1 MSGIPHKART
11 STYVV
16 VLTLALGVCPAAWAQ
31 EGSQEQSSHASQ
43 RQEVARE
50 SSQEEPQEESRLL
63 YWDQGLH
70 LGWKQLNLRIAGSVQ
85 NDSAGFANVTDELV
99 EEVGPI
105 ENGVE
110 WRRARLLG
118 EGNFFDRVD
127 WKFQYDFAV
136 NNPPQLK
143 DAYMGIR
150 LPNFGLGEIHFRG
163 GRFKAPLSLEG
174 NTSAVN
180 TTFME
185 RGVVAAFLPARNT
198 GFLLGGTT
206 DGLRHKIHWNIGAM
220 KPEDELG
227 STDTDNLGVA
237 GRFTYTFEP
246 GGRDDVRMHAGID
259 LTRRDVSDT
268 MNYLSRPESHLA
280 PSFVDTGDIA
290 ANGATA
296 ANLETAVMKGP
307 LSFQGEFA
315 WAQVQTTD
323 ESADPSF
330 YAFYVYASYFLTGE
344 QRPYDVDRGAF
355 GPIVPHSDFRGQ
367 AGGAGAI
374 ELALRFSRIDLTD
387 EEIAGGIM
395 NNLTGAF
402 NWYASRNARVLTNVI
417 RSRVEG
423 FDPVWIFQVRLQW
436 AY

>member
-1 MSGIPHKART
+1 MSGIRHNARNT
-11 STYVV
+11 TYVV
-16 VLTLALGVCPAAWAQ
+16 VMTLALGVCPVWAQ
-31 EGSQEQSSHASQ
+31 EGSQEQAPDKSQ
-43 RQEVARE
+43 SQEVAQE
-50 SSQEEPQEESRLL
+50 SSQEEPQEKSHFL

-70 LGWKQLNLRIAGSVQ
+70 FDWKELSLRIAGSVQ

-99 EEVGPI
+99 EKVGPI
-105 ENGVE
+105 ESGVE
-110 WRRARLLG
+110 WRRARLLA
-118 EGNFFDRVD
+118 EGDFFDRID
-127 WKFQYDFAV
+127 WKFQYDFAIS
-136 NNPPQLK
+136 NPPQLK

-150 LPNFGLGEIHFRG
+150 LPNFGLGEMHFRG

-185 RGVVAAFLPARNT
+185 RGVVAAFFPARNT
-198 GFLLGGTT
+198 GFLLAGTT
-206 DGLRHKIHWNIGAM
+206 DRLRHKIHWNIGAIQ
-220 KPEDELG
+220 PEDELG
-227 STDTDNLGVA
+227 STATDNLGVA
-237 GRFTYTFEP
+237 GRFTYAFEP
-246 GGRDDVRMHAGID
+246 GGRDDVGIHAGID
-259 LTRRDVSDT
+259 FTRRNVSDT

-290 ANGATA
+290 ANGANT
-296 ANLETAVMKGP
+296 ANLETAVIKGP
-307 LSFQGEFA
+307 LSVQGEFA

-323 ESADPSF
+323 GSADPGF
-330 YAFYVYASYFLTGE
+330 YAFYIFTSYFLTGE
-344 QRPYDVDRGAF
+344 RRPYDLDLGAF
-355 GPIVPHSDFRGQ
+355 GPIVPHSEFMGP
-367 AGGAGAI
+367 AGGAGAF

-387 EEIAGGIM
+387 EEIDGGVM

-402 NWYASRNARVLTNVI
+402 NWYATRNARVLTNVI